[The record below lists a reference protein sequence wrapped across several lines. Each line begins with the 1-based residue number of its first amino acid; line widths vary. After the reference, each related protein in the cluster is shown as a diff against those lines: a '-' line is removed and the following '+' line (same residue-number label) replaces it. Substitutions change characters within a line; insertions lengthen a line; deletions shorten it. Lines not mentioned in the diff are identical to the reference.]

1 MNDMII
7 DDKNMFT
14 VEICSL
20 RGEYYYID
28 KKVLI
33 YDIVFCIYNKS

>member
-1 MNDMII
+1 MNDMIT
-7 DDKNMFT
+7 DDNNLFT

-28 KKVLI
+28 KKVLR
-33 YDIVFCIYNKS
+33 K